1 MYQKARRLLDGPADV
16 NVVTLVRAGEGGG
29 GILRMFIAK
38 TPQTEPIPGYRLVE
52 PLGKGGFGEVWKC
65 EAPGGLFK
73 AVKFISGG
81 ENVFDSGGASARQ
94 ELRALQLIKSIR
106 HPYLLSIER
115 IEVVGGEVVIVMEL
129 ADRSLHDLLV
139 EYRAA
144 GQPGIPRRE
153 LLGYM
158 REAAEAID
166 VLNQEYGLQHLDI
179 KPRNLFLIGRHIK
192 VADFGLVTSLSEMQS
207 QRSWQRRS
215 ETVTPLYAAPETFLG
230 KFTLFSD
237 QYSLAITYQEL
248 LTSTLPFNGRNFR
261 QLAMRHVQERPDLNA
276 VPEAERAV
284 LTRALAK
291 EPRERFPSCMAFV
304 QALLALN
311 DVPSPRPARSQGTHA
326 DLHLG
331 ELAATPPGTSPSTIA
346 KMRELEG
353 NVLASAP
360 APPAAPAEGASP
372 FLAGYRLLECVQ
384 RHAAAEV
391 WKAQTTDGRK
401 RLIHLLNGYDP
412 AEAEAGGDPLARLR
426 ALHHPCLPPLDIQLG
441 PGGRLALL
449 TDTPDG
455 SLSERL
461 RECQHIGQQGIPRP
475 ELIGYLREVAAAL
488 DYLYQEHR
496 LQHLTLAPRQLVLRG
511 GQVFLLNFGLA
522 ELLWLPAGFDLAALN
537 TRYAAPE
544 LFERQSSRH
553 CDQYSLALIYQEL
566 LTGIHA
572 FRNCNQRQMAVARL
586 RGKPD
591 LGLLP
596 ATDRPVVLQA
606 LHLDPDQRFP
616 TCSAFVDALEGIGVA
631 RGPESSLRGTH
642 VQIATVP
649 TPLRSA
655 ACRTIVPPAPGLREL
670 CGERPLGEW
679 KQIIAEQIASAAGD
693 GEVRIRGPLRYYFR
707 RASSGGR
714 GRAAT
719 EAVLEHFSYGRL
731 LPATVRLK
739 LSAFEEEWK
748 VERAR
753 ADKGPAPSANNASW
767 LYQVPMAASLWQR
780 CLGRSPALLVQI
792 DLKAPRLTSEA
803 LTDVILRVRPI
814 DCGAERGIEL
824 LDDLGPRL
832 LQSLR
837 EHLQLPSDRRAE
849 ERLPIAVNALVRPIH
864 SPHEIGEGI
873 AAQLRNICKGGL
885 GLDLPCRP
893 PSEFLLVQLCPPQR
907 APLMVPVKVLHIT
920 PHGDGH
926 YYVGTRF
933 AWEMIQDPALV

>member
-1 MYQKARRLLDGPADV
+1 
-16 NVVTLVRAGEGGG
+16 
-29 GILRMFIAK
+29 MFIAK

-73 AVKFISGG
+73 AVKFVSGS
-81 ENVFDSGGASARQ
+81 ENVADSGSASARQ

-106 HPYLLSIER
+106 HPYLLTIER

-139 EYRAA
+139 ENRAA

-179 KPRNLFLIGRHIK
+179 KPRNLFLIGRHVK

-207 QRSWQRRS
+207 QSSWLRRS

-248 LTSTLPFNGRNFR
+248 LTSSLPFSGRSFR
-261 QLAMRHVQERPDLNA
+261 QLAMRHVQEPPDLTA
-276 VPEAERAV
+276 VPEVERAM
-284 LTRALAK
+284 LARALAK

-311 DVPSPRPARSQGTHA
+311 DVPAPRPARSQGTHA
-326 DLHLG
+326 DLQLG
-331 ELAATPPGTSPSTIA
+331 ELAATPPGTRQVRVVSVP
-346 KMRELEG
+346 
-353 NVLASAP
+353 ASVP
-360 APPAAPAEGASP
+360 APPAAPVNALAEVPVEGASP
-372 FLAGYRLLECVQ
+372 FLAGYRLLECMH

-412 AEAEAGGDPLARLR
+412 AEAQAGGDPLARLR
-426 ALHHPCLPPLDIQLG
+426 ALRHPCLPPLDIQLG
-441 PGGRLALL
+441 PGGRLALI
-449 TDTPDG
+449 TDAPDG

-461 RECQHIGQQGIPRP
+461 RECQQIGQQGVPRP
-475 ELIGYLREVAAAL
+475 ELIACLREAGAAL
-488 DYLYQEHR
+488 DHLYQEHR
-496 LQHLTLAPRQLVLRG
+496 LQHLALTPRQLVLRG
-511 GQVFLLNFGLA
+511 GQLFLPNFGLA

-544 LFERQSSRH
+544 LFDHQSSRH

-596 ATDRPVVLQA
+596 ATDRAVVLQA
-606 LHLDPDQRFP
+606 LHIDPDQRFP
-616 TCSAFVDALEGIGVA
+616 TCSAFVDALEGIAVA
-631 RGPESSLRGTH
+631 RGPESSLRVTR
-642 VQIATVP
+642 VQMATVA

-655 ACRTIVPPAPGLREL
+655 VCRSVAPPAPGLREL
-670 CGERPLGEW
+670 CGERPLAEW
-679 KQIIAEQIASAAGD
+679 KQIISEQVASAAGD
-693 GEVRIRGPLRYYFR
+693 GEIRVRGPLRYRFR
-707 RASSGGR
+707 RAASGGR
-714 GRAAT
+714 GAVVT
-719 EAVLEHFSYGRL
+719 EAALEHFSYGRL
-731 LPATVRLK
+731 MPATVRLK
-739 LSAFEEEWK
+739 LTAFEEEWK
-748 VERAR
+748 VERVR
-753 ADKGPAPSANNASW
+753 GDKALVPSADTASW
-767 LYQVPMAASLWQR
+767 LYQVHVGASLWQR

-792 DLKAPRLTSEA
+792 DLKTPRPTTEA
-803 LTDVILRVRPI
+803 LTEVILRVRPS
-814 DCGAERGIEL
+814 DCRVERGVEL

-832 LQSLR
+832 LESLR
-837 EHLQLPSDRRAE
+837 DHLQLPADRRSE
-849 ERLPIAVNALVRPIH
+849 ERFSITGNVQVRPIH
-864 SPHEIGEGI
+864 SAREIGEGI

-885 GLDLPCRP
+885 GLDVPCRP
-893 PSEFLLVQLCPPQR
+893 PAEFLLVQMSPPHR
-907 APLMVPVKVLHIT
+907 APLMIPAKVLHNT

-933 AWEMIQDPALV
+933 AWEMIQDHTV